1 MRSVPK
7 DVLECLQMAEHLL
20 DIFQGELQRVEQDI
34 KDREKELKATTAERD
49 SAIIQKGIDRLVQ
62 EKHDVRQQLV
72 TLHAQLASPAG
83 EVLAA
88 APR

>member
-1 MRSVPK
+1 MCQRMYWNA
-7 DVLECLQMAEHLL
+7 LQMAQLQL
-20 DIFQGELQRVEQDI
+20 DRLWEELQRVEQDI
-34 KDREKELKATTAERD
+34 KDREKELKAATTERD

-62 EKHDVRQQLV
+62 EKRDVRQQLS
-72 TLHAQLASPAG
+72 TLQAQLASPAG